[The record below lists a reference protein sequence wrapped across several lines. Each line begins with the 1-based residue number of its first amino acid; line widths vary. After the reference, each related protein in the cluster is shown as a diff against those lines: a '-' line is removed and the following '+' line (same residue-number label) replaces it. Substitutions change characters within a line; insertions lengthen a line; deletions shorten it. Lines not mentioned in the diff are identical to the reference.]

1 MTSFC
6 LKIIALITMF
16 CDHFSYA
23 FFGHFT
29 FLNLIGRIAFP
40 IFAYQISEGYIHTQN
55 IKKYFLRLGIF
66 AIISQIPFSL
76 FIYKISNNSLDSILS
91 LNVFFTLFLGLLSIF
106 LYDYFIKLSHKR
118 KTNLAENS
126 FLSIYKIL
134 GIVIVLLIG
143 YIAKILNTDYG
154 FWGILVVFAFYVF
167 KNDKLAMVISFIAL
181 CTIKYGI
188 SIINYGYNYIYVL
201 LCIFTILPVAII
213 SFYNGKQGRKIK
225 YLLYFFYPL
234 HLLFL
239 YFIA

>member
-23 FFGHFT
+23 FFRHFT
-29 FLNLIGRIAFP
+29 FFNLIGRIAFP

-126 FLSIYKIL
+126 FLSTYKIL

-181 CTIKYGI
+181 CIIKYGI

>member
-1 MTSFC
+1 
-6 LKIIALITMF
+6 MF

-29 FLNLIGRIAFP
+29 FFNLIGRIAFP

-118 KTNLAENS
+118 KANLAENS

-154 FWGILVVFAFYVF
+154 FWGILVVFVFYF
-167 KNDKLAMVISFIAL
+167 LKNDKLALVISFITL
-181 CTIKYGI
+181 CIIKYGI